1 MVQIGADWGGM
12 PEIEISRGTLL
23 STLQATFDVS
33 NDGMIALTSRVRLLG
48 TLGVPSKMR
57 PVAHGRL
64 QYGLLEMTEIA
75 MALALMNANM
85 QPVLAARYV
94 TERWDDFAK
103 LAVSG
108 LNEALSWSVAGE
120 FRPATPTPIAV
131 IEGNIMKTL
140 GARSK
145 NDRVEDLPLGEIR
158 LFDDLRGMGAR
169 LPTPSAIVIDAKTF
183 MPKLLNLLRGSRHS
197 DEDLREMMFRLV
209 LSSTV
214 DFFSR

>member
-1 MVQIGADWGGM
+1 MRS
-12 PEIEISRGTLL
+12 SR
-23 STLQATFDVS
+23 QNARRRF
-33 NDGMIALTSRVRLLG
+33 
-48 TLGVPSKMR
+48 
-57 PVAHGRL
+57 AHGRL
-64 QYGLLEMTEIA
+64 QYGLLEVTEIS
-75 MALALMNANM
+75 MALALMNANV

-108 LNEALSWSVAGE
+108 LNEALSWSVGGE

-131 IEGNIMKTL
+131 IEGNIIKTL

-158 LFDDLRGMGAR
+158 LFDDLRGLGAR

-183 MPKLLNLLRGSRHS
+183 MPKLLTLLRGARHS

>member
-85 QPVLAARYV
+85 QPVLAAPPMIAAMIAAFTARADETTTGAMLQAALTMCQRCPQLAKALAGHSQPTLV
-94 TERWDDFAK
+94 PSQFVPLMLARLQGTTAAQLLRVLLER
-103 LAVSG
+103 
-108 LNEALSWSVAGE
+108 E
-120 FRPATPTPIAV
+120 
-131 IEGNIMKTL
+131 
-140 GARSK
+140 
-145 NDRVEDLPLGEIR
+145 
-158 LFDDLRGMGAR
+158 FDDKGKA
-169 LPTPSAIVIDAKTF
+169 A
-183 MPKLLNLLRGSRHS
+183 
-197 DEDLREMMFRLV
+197 
-209 LSSTV
+209 
-214 DFFSR
+214 